1 MKKLLFVIVLVMGAL
16 VINAQRTPVKV
27 ADLQKTI
34 IDNVAKDYVGFT
46 IKDATKVIENN
57 VASYEVV
64 VAKGTTQ
71 ETLLYDKDG
80 KFLKKVTV
88 KAGTATSMAKKPATP
103 PAKKKS

>member
-16 VINAQRTPVKV
+16 IANAQRTPVKV
-27 ADLQKTI
+27 MDLQKPIT
-34 IDNVAKDYVGFT
+34 DNVAKDYVGFT
-46 IKDATKVIENN
+46 IKEATKVIENN
-57 VASYEVV
+57 VTCFEVV

-88 KAGTATSMAKKPATP
+88 KAGTATPPAKKPAAP
-103 PAKKKS
+103 PAKK